1 MKLLNEALS
10 WRAMGVVEHIGIKT
24 SRLRMLG
31 RELIVFFNANLLKS
45 RIQNYKRMYERRVE
59 FTINISYDTPFDK
72 LGNIPGML
80 REAVKA
86 QKKVRFERSHFKAY
100 GESSLVFE
108 VAYHVLSADHGV
120 YMDIQQAINIQ
131 IFWRFAKEDI
141 RFAYPTRTLNFR
153 NTASSTESVRL
164 VFAGDLI

>member
-1 MKLLNEALS
+1 VKLLNEALS

-24 SRLRMLG
+24 SRLR
-31 RELIVFFNANLLKS
+31 
-45 RIQNYKRMYERRVE
+45 
-59 FTINISYDTPFDK
+59 K

-80 REAVKA
+80 REAVEA
-86 QKKVRFERSHFKAY
+86 QKLVRFERSHFKSY